1 LHFNSNGLPNLQN
14 SKNGSLIYSKHDPIK
29 ESNRFSET
37 ILNEYSSLN
46 YTPSTMI
53 CFGFGMGYHI
63 ESLLQKS
70 GGKIRLACVEP
81 DQSILEIPEVKKKF

>member
-1 LHFNSNGLPNLQN
+1 
-14 SKNGSLIYSKHDPIK
+14 
-29 ESNRFSET
+29 
-37 ILNEYSSLN
+37 
-46 YTPSTMI
+46 MI

-81 DQSILEIPEVKKKF
+81 DQSILEIPEVKKKS